1 MAISL
6 TIPHRASAI
15 DLNFAKEYAHMNSA
29 VFMYF
34 VFPVLIGIL
43 IRSLFLKWKKAYL
56 LSAGLVLISVVTWLW
71 TSHLVNHGTDGT
83 LLLLAVMAA
92 ELTAGSLITGG
103 MALLIRKT
111 KNRQTDNFL

>member
-1 MAISL
+1 
-6 TIPHRASAI
+6 
-15 DLNFAKEYAHMNSA
+15 MNSA

-83 LLLLAVMAA
+83 LLLWAVMAA
-92 ELTAGSLITGG
+92 ELAAGSLIAGG
-103 MALLIRKT
+103 VSLLIQKAGHRKT
-111 KNRQTDNFL
+111 GNLS